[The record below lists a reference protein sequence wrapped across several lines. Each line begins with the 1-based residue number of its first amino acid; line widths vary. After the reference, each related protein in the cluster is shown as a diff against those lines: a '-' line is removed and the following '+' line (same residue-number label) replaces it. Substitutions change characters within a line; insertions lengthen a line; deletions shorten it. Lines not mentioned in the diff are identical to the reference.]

1 MIENF
6 FPTHVNIAG
15 CVIQPRVGDL
25 EDLDTAVIQAIH
37 PTNHGAKNV
46 LVEPWKQL
54 KKWAFRAIQAA
65 QLLNCYGYQT
75 VKGLHSTSVLLLQL
89 VSQTFPTHSDVV
101 LHEN

>member
-6 FPTHVNIAG
+6 FPTYVNMVG

-37 PTNHGAKNV
+37 PANHGAKNV
-46 LVEPWKQL
+46 LVKPRKQL
-54 KKWAFRAIQAA
+54 KKWAFRVIRVA
-65 QLLNCYGYQT
+65 QLLNHFGYQT